1 MKNRIAKALASFLI
15 FKAQFTDIFENEV
28 LTISFIEDL
37 LNNALLEA
45 EAQEEFAGMGEEEI
59 AQINEQKQLQLQK
72 FVDAEIERMQQE
84 ARELADEIENSRN
97 LRMAREA
104 DTSDARMTV
113 EVEADEF
120 EEELELDTSDARM
133 TIEVVGKKEK
143 PAKK

>member
-97 LRMAREA
+97 FKMASQT
-104 DTSDARMTV
+104 DP
-113 EVEADEF
+113 
-120 EEELELDTSDARM
+120 SDARM